1 LAPKRGLV
9 ISVMGSALCVGG
21 LSSCLEEPVEA
32 PLDTAIRED
41 TDVETTDVKTEL
53 KYTPDWTGVLDLLDD
68 RCAGCHGG
76 PGADL
81 KFPEALEAD
90 LASLEGRY
98 VVPFSPES
106 STLWRVLSGE
116 LESGDFDAMPWG
128 SGPLKERFV
137 DHVRLWI
144 EAGAPSPATAEDMQ

>member
-1 LAPKRGLV
+1 
-9 ISVMGSALCVGG
+9 MGSVLIALG
-21 LSSCLEEPVEA
+21 LGCVEA
-32 PLDTAIRED
+32 PVAVPLDSGSLED
-41 TDVETTDVKTEL
+41 TDTETPDVKTEL
-53 KYTPDWTGVLDLLDD
+53 KYTADWQGVLDLLDD

-90 LASLEGRY
+90 LTSLEGQY

-106 STLWRVLSGE
+106 STLWRVLSGD
-116 LESGDFDAMPWG
+116 LESGDFAEMPWG

-144 EAGAPSPATAEDMQ
+144 EAGALSPGSEGDLR